1 MNLSKPRLP
10 LVTAFL
16 GLAACLL
23 RLCLYLFGT
32 DSKGLLV
39 TGHPLSIALWVLT
52 AVAVIYIPLQVR
64 KRSGKDSLHAM
75 ADFPVS
81 LPMVGCFLFAAGLL
95 LTVMANRPA
104 YTTMELVGNISGLLA
119 AAALIAA
126 AVCRMQGKTPF
137 FGFHGIVFLAL
148 TLHTIRSYRGWSS
161 QPQLTVAFFPMM
173 GCLALM
179 LFSYYRTASDADMRN
194 PGMQLGSALLAVFFC
209 LAAIP
214 ESNMLPL
221 YLTGSIWALT
231 NLSDPTPRHNNKE
244 ENQ

>member
-10 LVTAFL
+10 LVTVIL
-16 GLAACLL
+16 GLAACIL

-52 AVAVIYIPLQVR
+52 AVAAIYIPLQVR

-95 LTVMANRPA
+95 LTVMANRYACTP
-104 YTTMELVGNISGLLA
+104 MEWARNAACLLA
-119 AAALIAA
+119 AAAMIAVA
-126 AVCRMQGKTPF
+126 LCRMQGKTPF
-137 FGFHGIVFLAL
+137 FGFHGILFLAL
-148 TLHTIRSYRGWSS
+148 TLHTISSYRGWSS
-161 QPQLTVAFFPMM
+161 QPQLTDSFFPMM
-173 GCLALM
+173 GCLTLM
-179 LFSYYRTASDADMRN
+179 MFSYYHTASDAAMKK
-194 PGMQLGSALLAVFFC
+194 PGMLSGTGLLAVFFC

-231 NLSDPTPRHNNKE
+231 NLSAPTLRHNTKE
-244 ENQ
+244 ESQ

>member
-23 RLCLYLFGT
+23 RLCLYRFGT
-32 DSKGLLV
+32 DTKGLLIS
-39 TGHPLSIALWVLT
+39 GHPLSIALWVLT
-52 AVAVIYIPLQVR
+52 AVTAIFLVLQVW
-64 KRSGKDSLHAM
+64 KHSGKHSQAELPAM
-75 ADFPVS
+75 LS
-81 LPMVGCFLFAAGLL
+81 MIGCFAFAAGLL

-148 TLHTIRSYRGWSS
+148 TLHTIRSYQGWSS
-161 QPQLTVAFFPMM
+161 RPQLTDAFFPMM

-179 LFSYYRTASDADMRN
+179 LFSYYRTASDADMRK
-194 PGMQLGSALLAVFFC
+194 PGMQLGSGLLAVFFC

-244 ENQ
+244 ET